1 MYGHAFLQIEV
12 HSKKSRRLFSQTRNL
27 QDKIR
32 HGRSRSTGLLV
43 VTAGEANRG
52 TFGLRAQMATVGLK
66 IQFERKLY
74 LALIILAV
82 AR

>member
-32 HGRSRSTGLLV
+32 HGRSPFYR
-43 VTAGEANRG
+43 TAGCDR
-52 TFGLRAQMATVGLK
+52 R
-66 IQFERKLY
+66 
-74 LALIILAV
+74 
-82 AR
+82 